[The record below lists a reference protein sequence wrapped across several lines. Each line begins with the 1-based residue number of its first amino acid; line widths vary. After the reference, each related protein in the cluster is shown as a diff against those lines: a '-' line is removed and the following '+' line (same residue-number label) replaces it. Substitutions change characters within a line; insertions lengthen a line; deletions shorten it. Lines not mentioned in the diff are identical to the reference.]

1 MAHSQPSITDAQ
13 QKPRFN
19 LEQWLRGFFKGF
31 LDRIAGVL
39 LRLGISPNAVTL
51 FGVLGNLAAAILLGL
66 GHMLAGGLV
75 ILVIWPIDALDG
87 SMARL
92 KGAETKFGAFYDSVT
107 DRYSELLIFGG
118 LLYYFLVQ
126 DNILASMLTYLAAA
140 GSVLVSY
147 TRARAEA
154 VGVSAKVGMLS
165 RVERYLVLV
174 PCLLF
179 NIPMVALWIMAVLTN
194 FTALQRIY
202 HVARSTHTLK

>member
-1 MAHSQPSITDAQ
+1 MAHSQPSITETQ

-31 LDRIAGVL
+31 LDRIARVL

-92 KGAETKFGAFYDSVT
+92 KG
-107 DRYSELLIFGG
+107 
-118 LLYYFLVQ
+118 
-126 DNILASMLTYLAAA
+126 
-140 GSVLVSY
+140 
-147 TRARAEA
+147 
-154 VGVSAKVGMLS
+154 
-165 RVERYLVLV
+165 
-174 PCLLF
+174 
-179 NIPMVALWIMAVLTN
+179 
-194 FTALQRIY
+194 
-202 HVARSTHTLK
+202 